1 MTIPVP
7 IGEMQYSQR
16 LPEEMI
22 ASVTAAGSPAA
33 LAQAL
38 DRLPAA
44 AYATD
49 AEGVITHF
57 NPACVPMAGRTPE
70 VGRDRWCVTWKL
82 ETLDGAPL
90 PHDACPMAVALREK
104 RSVRG
109 QEAVAERPD
118 GTRVRFAPYP
128 TPLIDVDGRVVG
140 AVNLLVDVTDKRR
153 REHLRTQAAK
163 CRRLAASVDHR
174 HTAAALTQMADEY
187 DAEIATLNG

>member
-1 MTIPVP
+1 MRASVP

-22 ASVTAAGSPAA
+22 ATAVEAGSAA
-33 LAQAL
+33 ARAQAL

-44 AYATD
+44 AYVTD

-57 NPACVPMAGRTPE
+57 NPACIELVGRTPE
-70 VGRDRWCVTWKL
+70 PGRDRWCVSWRL

-90 PHDACPMAVALREK
+90 PHDECPMAVAIREK
-104 RSVRG
+104 RSIRG
-109 QEAVAERPD
+109 KEAVAERPD

-128 TPLIDVDGRVVG
+128 TPLINADGELVG
-140 AVNLLVDVTDKRR
+140 AVNLLIDVTAKRR

-174 HTAAALTQMADEY
+174 DTAAALTQMADEY
-187 DAEIATLNG
+187 DAEIAGLDG